1 MMYRDAVLPN
11 LRWYQYFSTRGGGAG
26 MGPRD
31 IQLGDGVCVFYGA
44 MVPHIVRFACRG
56 LFAEGPM
63 RTTGNLVGDA
73 YVHGLMYGEAL
84 STGFKDER
92 IILE

>member
-1 MMYRDAVLPN
+1 
-11 LRWYQYFSTRGGGAG
+11 

-31 IQLGDGVCVFYGA
+31 MQPGDGVCVFYGA
-44 MVPHIVRFACRG
+44 KVPHIVRFAWIRG
-56 LFAEGPM
+56 SFAGGL
-63 RTTGNLVGDA
+63 RRSTGNLVGDA

-84 STGFKDER
+84 SMGFKDER